1 MSEINFFN
9 EEVNVENKKVILR
22 LDLNVPIS
30 EGTIQDFTRIDV
42 SLPFIK
48 NLREKKAKIILVSH
62 LGRPKGKFDESLS
75 LKPIFEYLKKK
86 LTEDIYFYSDLFS
99 NDLKNKIAKLKAG
112 EIILLENIRFFQEE
126 VDDDDNFAKKLSSLG
141 EIYINDAFSCSHR
154 KQASVHKIT
163 KFIDTSYAGPILKK
177 EILALNLITQQ
188 RKEPVTCIIGG
199 SKISTKIDLISS
211 LMLKVNNIIV
221 VGAMANN
228 FLKFKGLEIGKSL
241 FEKNSSQIV
250 ERIYLDAKKY
260 NCKIIIPSDC
270 MISKNMGGVGTVKN
284 NDEVKNNEIILDI
297 GPKTIE
303 KIKTYIDD
311 SKTIFWNGPAGYFE
325 NDNFLNG
332 TETIAVKISIN
343 TKNSNLI
350 SIVGGGDTISAINKI
365 KQKLL
370 FTHLST
376 AGGAFLEYLKGKD
389 LPAISVL
396 K

>member
-1 MSEINFFN
+1 
-9 EEVNVENKKVILR
+9 
-22 LDLNVPIS
+22 
-30 EGTIQDFTRIDV
+30 
-42 SLPFIK
+42 
-48 NLREKKAKIILVSH
+48 
-62 LGRPKGKFDESLS
+62 
-75 LKPIFEYLKKK
+75 
-86 LTEDIYFYSDLFS
+86 
-99 NDLKNKIAKLKAG
+99 
-112 EIILLENIRFFQEE
+112 LLENIRFFQEE